1 MTMTTTTDRMHPHP
15 TDRHRLAW
23 HAAFALAL
31 AAIAIYLYQ
40 RNLGLQPTVFA
51 DEWFYSKMAR
61 LMPLAEAIVPS
72 YLYLWMFGA
81 STACGDGFLDCVR
94 GGNLALYL
102 AAAPFV
108 HAIARR
114 YTSASVAWLL
124 AVMSMLTPLNI
135 YTAYFMPEAT
145 YYFGFCVLSW
155 IALCGQAWHPALQAL
170 AAGAVLGTM
179 SQVKVHALFL
189 LPALCL
195 YLMYASWHRG
205 DAWRAWLPRGLGA
218 AALASLVTF
227 GLKFGL
233 GWLLAGEAGLS
244 VLGPFYQGAVNSG
257 SVEARL
263 ALLSPAFI
271 SARGHLMALTIL
283 LGVPLAILLHSL
295 VKRMLRERGAD
306 TNPLH
311 AYALLMLGAAAGVT
325 ILYTATLAGPDN
337 REGVRLHLRYY
348 SFVFPLLW
356 IVAAAAM
363 SDRRPAQAARPV
375 LRWVV
380 AALALAVMAIAWI
393 KLPTY
398 WTNHVDGP
406 DIHVVDLGWRYGIAV
421 FLLQAA
427 ALALWAARARYGAAL
442 FVLLFLPL
450 LLAVGQ
456 LRVGE
461 ALARH
466 IPLQAGDTAGR
477 LVHATVPPVDRSKVV
492 VVGNDMTQIMRVQFH
507 IDDPDSMPMLIE
519 TGAEIPEYQ
528 VPVDHKWMLVLGD
541 FALPQ
546 NVELVHAGNG
556 FKLLRLPEPPPL
568 IGRANLGAPLDP
580 AFITAVE
587 GLSGIEQTGRWS
599 DSKQVVFHLAQP
611 LPRRF
616 IVSFNGR
623 AFGDNANLPFTVRAG
638 NTSRQFR
645 LGWHMQPISLTFDT
659 DGGADSITFEVPH
672 PMSPAEMGTPG
683 DERKL
688 GIWMTD
694 IALATPHAA
703 AVVAG
708 NSSVDVA
715 AARPGA
721 GKQAGE

>member
-1 MTMTTTTDRMHPHP
+1 MNALP
-15 TDRHRLAW
+15 TDRRRLAW

-31 AAIAIYLYQ
+31 ACIATYLYQ

-72 YLYLWMFGA
+72 YLYLWMFGF
-81 STACGDGFLDCVR
+81 SSACGDGFLDCVR
-94 GGNLALYL
+94 VGNLALYL

-108 HAIARR
+108 YAIARR
-114 YTSASVAWLL
+114 YTNASIAWLL

-155 IALCGQAWHPALQAL
+155 IALCGQAWRPALQAL

-195 YLMYASWHRG
+195 YLVYASWHRG
-205 DAWRAWLPRGLGA
+205 DAWQAWLPRGVGN
-218 AALASLVTF
+218 AALASGVTL

-233 GWLLAGEAGLS
+233 GWLLAGDAGLS
-244 VLGPFYQGAVNSG
+244 LLGPFYQGAVNSG

-263 ALLSPAFI
+263 ALLAPAFI
-271 SARGHLMALTIL
+271 SARGHLMALSIL
-283 LGVPLAILLHSL
+283 LGVPLAILLHS
-295 VKRMLRERGAD
+295 VFKRMLRERGAD

-311 AYALLMLGAAAGVT
+311 VYALLMLGAAAGVT
-325 ILYTATLAGPDN
+325 ILYTASLAGHD

-363 SDRRPAQAARPV
+363 FERRPASAGKPL
-375 LRWVV
+375 LRWAI
-380 AALALAVMAIAWI
+380 AALLLAVMAFAWI

-406 DIHVVDLGWRYGIAV
+406 DIHVVDLSWRYGIAV

-427 ALALWAARARYGAAL
+427 ALAAWAARARYGAVL
-442 FVLLFLPL
+442 FVVLFLPL
-450 LLAVGQ
+450 LLLVSQ
-456 LRVGE
+456 VRVGE

-477 LVHATVPPVDRSKVV
+477 LVHDTVPPADRAKVV

-507 IDDPDSMPMLIE
+507 IDHPDSMPMQIE
-519 TGAEIPEYQ
+519 TGTEIPEYQ
-528 VPVDHKWMLVLGD
+528 VPVDHKWMVVLGD
-541 FALPQ
+541 FKLPE
-546 NVELVHAGNG
+546 NVELAHAGNG

-568 IGRANLGAPLDP
+568 IGRAELGAPLDP
-580 AFITAVE
+580 VFIKSVE

-599 DSKQVVFHLAQP
+599 DSKRVVFHLAQP

-616 IVSFNGR
+616 ILSFNGR
-623 AFGDNANLPFTVRAG
+623 AFGDNANVPFTVRAG
-638 NTSRQFR
+638 STSREFR
-645 LGWHMQPISLTFDT
+645 IGWHMQPISLTFDT
-659 DGGADSITFEVPH
+659 DGGADSITFEVPK

-694 IALATPHAA
+694 IALATPHAPSVVSENR
-703 AVVAG
+703 AV
-708 NSSVDVA
+708 
-715 AARPGA
+715 GA
-721 GKQAGE
+721 GKAIQ